1 MSKKRTAL
9 HDDSEDESPGNGHG
23 GDQGGGGG
31 EGEGGRPCGRKR
43 RAIQYVGNGTDER
56 GGGSSARTT
65 ASAAASEADAMLMAG
80 VLLGLRSPS
89 GLSSSP
95 SRLCQ
100 VS

>member
-1 MSKKRTAL
+1 MSKRTA
-9 HDDSEDESPGNGHG
+9 DSEDESLGNGHG

-31 EGEGGRPCGRKR
+31 EGGRPFDRKR
-43 RAIQYVGNGTDER
+43 RAIQY

-65 ASAAASEADAMLMAG
+65 VALAAASEADAMLMVG

-89 GLSSSP
+89 RLSSSP